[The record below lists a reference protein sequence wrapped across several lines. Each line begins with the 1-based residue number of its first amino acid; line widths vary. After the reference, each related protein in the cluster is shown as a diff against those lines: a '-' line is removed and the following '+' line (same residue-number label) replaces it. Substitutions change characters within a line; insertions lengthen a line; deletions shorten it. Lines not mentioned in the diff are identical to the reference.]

1 MKPLINFFKK
11 YFSKLFFPVLWTAI
25 IIILLSLPGTMLPNE
40 SHFNIPQFDKI
51 VHIGLFGGFVF
62 LWGVYINSKKF
73 PLQKTLILFFYI
85 FCIGSALGIIME
97 YVQKYFI
104 PMRDFDLGDIIA
116 DIIGASIAY
125 GISNIFLAVE
135 NDAQSS

>member
-1 MKPLINFFKK
+1 M
-11 YFSKLFFPVLWTAI
+11 
-25 IIILLSLPGTMLPNE
+25 IIILLSLPGSMLPSE
-40 SHFNIPQFDKI
+40 SHFKIPQFDKI

-104 PMRDFDLGDIIA
+104 PLRDFDLADIIA
-116 DIIGASIAY
+116 DIIGAGIAY
-125 GISNIFLAVE
+125 GISNIFLSVE
-135 NDAQSS
+135 NDTQSL